1 MNPLPGV
8 TAQDVTEDRGG
19 RNILRLPIAARGVC
33 IGRAM
38 SRVEGSEEPFGIRLG
53 WRVSLGIRGVLTP
66 WCRRSPDRHHVCHD
80 CYSLPV
86 RRRAPSGC
94 PTSSSMRASSIRLT
108 SPATGLAGSRLGTN
122 WASAATR
129 VMDGLIV

>member
-38 SRVEGSEEPFGIRLG
+38 SRVEGSEGAF
-53 WRVSLGIRGVLTP
+53 WN
-66 WCRRSPDRHHVCHD
+66 
-80 CYSLPV
+80 
-86 RRRAPSGC
+86 
-94 PTSSSMRASSIRLT
+94 
-108 SPATGLAGSRLGTN
+108 PAGLAGV
-122 WASAATR
+122 TR
-129 VMDGLIV
+129 NQGCADSVV